1 LDGKALMAGPIW
13 ALVDQL
19 GEEAE
24 ILSADGYE
32 IEAARRR
39 HERQQLIDVIAKA
52 RGPLWVS
59 TREARELA
67 SIGGEIPAARIRSWV
82 RTNRVRTEM
91 SGGVR
96 LLDRDDL
103 IREAST

>member
-1 LDGKALMAGPIW
+1 VDSNALMAGPIW

-39 HERQQLIDVIAKA
+39 HEAGRLTDVIQRA
-52 RGPLWVS
+52 RGPRWVS
-59 TREARELA
+59 TREARELV
-67 SIGGEIPAARIRSWV
+67 SIGGEVPAARIRSWV
-82 RTNRVRTEM
+82 RTGRVRTAL
-91 SGGVR
+91 SNGVR

-103 IREAST
+103 IREASR